1 MTLYKPTLTQRVVDT
16 TLKGITTLLCRV
28 DGEQLKRVPTQGPL
42 IVVTNHINFLDAPVI
57 YPRLQPRPITG
68 FAKIET
74 WDSAFL
80 GWLFDVWGIIPI
92 RRGEADMT
100 AIKKGLAALK
110 DGHILAIAPEGTRS
124 NDGLLL
130 RGKPGIAIMALLSG
144 APILPLVHYGHE
156 NYRKELP
163 RLRRSQLHAVVGCRF
178 WLDDCGEKVTSQVRQ
193 KMTDEIMYQ
202 MAALLPPEYR
212 GAYTDLSQ
220 ASEHY
225 LRFDPPAQSNLTP
238 D

>member
-1 MTLYKPTLTQRVVDT
+1 MTPYKPTLTERVVDT

-28 DGEQLKRVPTQGPL
+28 DGKQLSQIPAQGPL
-42 IVVTNHINFLDAPVI
+42 IVVTNHINFLEAPVI
-57 YPRLQPRPITG
+57 YTRLQPRPITG

-80 GWLFDVWGIIPI
+80 GWLFDVWGMIPI

-110 DGHILAIAPEGTRS
+110 NGQILAIAPEGTRS
-124 NDGLLL
+124 NDGRLL
-130 RGKPGIAIMALLSG
+130 RGQPGVVTMALLSG

-163 RLRRSQLHAVVGCRF
+163 RLRRSQLHAIVGRTF
-178 WLDDCGEKVTSQVRQ
+178 WLDNCGEKVTGEVRQ
-193 KMTDEIMYQ
+193 QMTDEIMYQ
-202 MAALLPPEYR
+202 LAMLLPPEYR
-212 GAYTDLSQ
+212 GAYSDLSKATQ
-220 ASEHY
+220 KY
-225 LRFDPPAQSNLTP
+225 LRFASPSMNNN
-238 D
+238 